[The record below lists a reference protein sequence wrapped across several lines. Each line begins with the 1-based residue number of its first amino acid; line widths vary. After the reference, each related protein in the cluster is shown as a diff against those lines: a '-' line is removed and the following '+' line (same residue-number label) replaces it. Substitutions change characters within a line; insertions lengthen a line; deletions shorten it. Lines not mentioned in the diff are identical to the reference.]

1 MTGKGYFSRLE
12 SKFTFMY
19 TIILI
24 VVITCIACSIGQY
37 SNSILKKKS
46 LDSCIQKLDFAGERF
61 EQILDRIENESL
73 LLTLNQAARYEA
85 AKKEDNSP
93 YEEHM
98 EAASFSS
105 YLVEFLSTQSAVES
119 ISYYSWDGSFFYQD
133 NYGAQ
138 PSVKIEVPQE
148 VREEFFHSS
157 KKSFWYIHEP
167 AAPYPGGNLTFTCL
181 KKSFAFTGEPLGF
194 FALTVSPSQIRE
206 IYNGFFSEDE
216 IFMITDKNGLI
227 CAGTKDGM
235 QGNMVTDVF
244 ADGALLTTGSTI
256 TLDSTRYLCTFQPEK
271 DLNLF
276 ALTPESLVYH
286 DSRSLVSVILA
297 IGIIS
302 SIFTFFLF
310 RYSTRKIMLP
320 VNQIIANVRSMS
332 DGDYGVRISTQEG
345 RTDEIS
351 LLAGQINQMAKNT
364 QDLLSRVHREN
375 ERKRR
380 YELSY
385 LQLQMQ
391 PHFLY
396 NTLETLCGMIEM
408 NNKSEAIGLVSL
420 ISSFYRDT
428 LGKGKEIITL
438 EQELKITCGY
448 LKIMQK
454 RYPGCFYFETSLEP
468 EVLSCSIPKLTL
480 QPLVENSIIH
490 GLQLFTSDRA
500 GLITITGY
508 QEDSLICLRIAD
520 NGSGMD
526 EETVGR
532 LNSQIFSEER
542 SSFGIQSI
550 KKRLKLYF
558 AVADILVTSRI
569 SEGTVITIR
578 ISQQPEPPL

>member
-1 MTGKGYFSRLE
+1 
-12 SKFTFMY
+12 
-19 TIILI
+19 
-24 VVITCIACSIGQY
+24 
-37 SNSILKKKS
+37 
-46 LDSCIQKLDFAGERF
+46 
-61 EQILDRIENESL
+61 
-73 LLTLNQAARYEA
+73 
-85 AKKEDNSP
+85 
-93 YEEHM
+93 
-98 EAASFSS
+98 
-105 YLVEFLSTQSAVES
+105 
-119 ISYYSWDGSFFYQD
+119 
-133 NYGAQ
+133 
-138 PSVKIEVPQE
+138 
-148 VREEFFHSS
+148 
-157 KKSFWYIHEP
+157 
-167 AAPYPGGNLTFTCL
+167 
-181 KKSFAFTGEPLGF
+181 
-194 FALTVSPSQIRE
+194 
-206 IYNGFFSEDE
+206 
-216 IFMITDKNGLI
+216 MITDKNGLI

-320 VNQIIANVRSMS
+320 VNQIISNVRSMS
-332 DGDYGVRISTQEG
+332 DGDYSVRISTQEG

-351 LLAGQINQMAKNT
+351 LLAGQINQMARNT

-385 LQLQMQ
+385 LQLQVQ